1 MMKNILIKS
10 TFILAILFASSC
22 ESIVEDINTNPND
35 ILTSDVED
43 KLYLTG
49 SLLANVQVQLGHL
62 NRIGQ
67 MYSGQL
73 IGFSS
78 LYSNI
83 YGFNLSTA
91 EANSE
96 WNALYVGVLTNMR
109 NVAANSN
116 NALLVGIAQIVEAH
130 AAGTAAAI
138 WGDIPY
144 SEAANPEISDPIFD
158 DQVSVYNAVLSL
170 LDSGIATLQ
179 GAKSG
184 NLAEDIYFNG
194 DKNKW
199 IAAAYTLKARF
210 YLHKKDYAAAA
221 AAAANGIAS
230 SAGDMRYYPRESAN
244 TSGDKNLFFT
254 ILEGSRAGDIGNSSG
269 GVESYLIQL
278 LDNANATSRNNAKT
292 DETARLGYYRIN
304 SSGGSV
310 NDGVVAATEPQNMVT
325 YFENQLILAEAKARQ
340 GTLNDGLTHLNN
352 VRAWLNGGG
361 HLNTAYAGESFRYD
375 AYDAADF
382 ASGGIENPD
391 GVDAKTAFLREVIE
405 ERYVSGFGTHMAYND
420 ARRLRKSDGAIAVP
434 FVLVNGPNPPYPER
448 MPYATNELNSNSNA
462 PAEDPGIFT
471 KTPVNQ

>member
-1 MMKNILIKS
+1 MKKLIVKSFLIIGILI
-10 TFILAILFASSC
+10 ASSC
-22 ESIVEDINTNPND
+22 ESIVEDINANPND
-35 ILTSDVED
+35 ILTTDVES
-43 KLYLTG
+43 KLFLTG
-49 SLLANVQVQLGHL
+49 SLLANVQMQLGHL

-109 NVAANSN
+109 NISTNSSN
-116 NALLVGIAQIVEAH
+116 SLLVGIAQIVEAH
-130 AAGTAAAI
+130 AAGTAASI

-144 SEAANPEISDPIFD
+144 TESANPEISDPIFD
-158 DQVSVYNAVLSL
+158 SQVSVYNAAISL
-170 LDSGIATLQ
+170 LDQGISTLQ
-179 GAKSG
+179 AASG
-184 NLAEDIYFNG
+184 SNLDEDIYFGG

-210 YLHKKDYAAAA
+210 NLHKKDYSAAAT
-221 AAAANGIAS
+221 AAANGIS
-230 SAGDMRYYPRESAN
+230 SADGDMRFYPKASAN

-254 ILEGSRAGDIGNSSG
+254 ILEGSRAGDIGNSNG
-269 GVESYLIQL
+269 GVDSFLIHMR
-278 LDNANATSRNNAKT
+278 ASGTAGSRNTAPPA
-292 DETARLGYYRIN
+292 ETARLGDYSID

-310 NDGVVAATEPQNMVT
+310 NDGVIAGTEPQNMVT
-325 YFENQLILAEAKARQ
+325 YFENELILAETKARA
-340 GTLNDGLTHLNN
+340 GSLSDGLPHLNN
-352 VRAWLNGGG
+352 VRAWLNSGG
-361 HLNTAYAGESFRYD
+361 HLNDNHIGNTFKYE

-382 ASGGIENPD
+382 ASGGIENAD
-391 GVDAKTAFLREVIE
+391 GTDAKTAFLREVIE

-420 ARRLRKSDGAIAVP
+420 ARRLRKSDGAYAVP

-448 MPYATNELNSNSNA
+448 MPYATNELNSNENA

-471 KTPVNQ
+471 KTEVNR

>member
-1 MMKNILIKS
+1 MKKLIFKSILIVG
-10 TFILAILFASSC
+10 ILTASSC
-22 ESIVEDINTNPND
+22 ESIVEDINANPND
-35 ILTSDVED
+35 ILTTDVENR
-43 KLYLTG
+43 LFLTG
-49 SLLANVQVQLGHL
+49 SQLANIQLQLGHL

-96 WNALYVGVLTNMR
+96 WNALYVGVMTNMR
-109 NVAANSN
+109 KVASSSTNP
-116 NALLVGIAQIVEAH
+116 LLVGIAQIVEAH
-130 AAGTAAAI
+130 AAGTAASI

-144 SEAANPEISDPIFD
+144 TEAANPEISDPTFD
-158 DQVSVYNAVLSL
+158 GQLSVYNAAISL
-170 LDSGIATLQ
+170 LDQGIATLQ
-179 GAKSG
+179 GASSG
-184 NLAEDIYFNG
+184 SLAEDIYFNG

-210 YLHKKDYAAAA
+210 NLHKKDYAAAA
-221 AAAANGIAS
+221 SAAASGIS
-230 SAGDMRYYPRESAN
+230 SADGDMRFYPKASAN

-269 GVESYLIQL
+269 GVESYLIQM
-278 LDNANATSRNNAKT
+278 LDSSTSLSRNNAKT

-304 SSGGSV
+304 STGGSV
-310 NDGVVAATEPQNMVT
+310 NDGVIAGTEPQNMVT
-325 YFENQLILAEAKARQ
+325 YFENELILAEAKARA
-340 GTLNDGLTHLNN
+340 GSVSDGLPHLNN
-352 VRAWLNGGG
+352 VRAWLNSGG
-361 HLNTAYAGESFRYD
+361 HLNDAHIGNTYKYEAYA
-375 AYDAADF
+375 AADF
-382 ASGGIENPD
+382 EAGGMENSD
-391 GVDAKTAFLREVIE
+391 NVSAKTAFLREVIQ

-420 ARRLRKSDGAIAVP
+420 ARRLRKSDSDYAVP

-448 MPYATNELNSNSNA
+448 MPYATNELNSNENA

-471 KTPVNQ
+471 KTAVNQ